1 MPAGKLRIGT
11 EQMSSSEKK
20 DGFAERGK
28 RLALTRSA
36 ARLAAVQALYQWEV
50 VGGKAEAIV
59 REFADHRIH
68 NMTDG
73 AELPPADVKLF
84 TNVVLGAATHV
95 RELDDMIA
103 AVLTE
108 DWTVERLEAILRAI
122 LRCGA
127 YELAHRPDVPPKVT
141 IAEYVAVTDA
151 FFGAR
156 ETGLTNGIL
165 DQLARGLRPNE
176 MSGGR
181 GGAPGH

>member
-1 MPAGKLRIGT
+1 
-11 EQMSSSEKK
+11 MSSSDKK
-20 DGFAERGK
+20 ESFMQRGK
-28 RLALTRSA
+28 QLALTRSA

-50 VGGKAEAIV
+50 AGGRPEAIV
-59 REFADHRIH
+59 REFAEHRNH
-68 NMTDG
+68 NMSDG
-73 AELPPADVKLF
+73 EELPPADAKLF

-127 YELAHRPDVPPKVT
+127 YELAHRPDVPPKVS

-165 DQLARGLRPNE
+165 DQLARSLRPNE
-176 MSGGR
+176 MGHR
-181 GGAPGH
+181 GGGTAS